1 MNLRLMSA
9 SFLFLL
15 YLTTYSI
22 SNADDPLGNGDG
34 RSKQPSPFLTNAVTF
49 TDNRN
54 LQVPPSTNPTAAPV
68 AAATEVPTSI
78 SDNCTNDPDWWFEY
92 EYMVFWAKE
101 TEQLRCDDDRVECC
115 SEGSHGLAKDYCC
128 KCADVIEDCPV
139 IEMDT
144 TSFYSQMVTGVA
156 FVSGILVSLMMYR
169 RRELRSTRQT
179 MTARRQQQREN
190 NEQGLAEEERM
201 NARYELFASRFHFQE
216 VLPDKSNITVDGLRQ
231 QSSSKLGGEDDPT
244 DEESKTEIVDN
255 DDDEPVVERSRNIS
269 DNNPLRLSG
278 WRRPAV
284 KDECCICLECYT
296 VGETICAPIAERCN
310 HVFHEGCIHEWFK
323 RGNDK
328 CPLCRVE
335 FLKD

>member
-1 MNLRLMSA
+1 MNPRLMFA

-22 SNADDPLGNGDG
+22 SNAEDPLGNGDG
-34 RSKQPSPFLTNAVTF
+34 RSKQPSSFLTNDVTI
-49 TDNRN
+49 TENRN
-54 LQVPPSTNPTAAPV
+54 LQVPPPSTNPTAAPI
-68 AAATEVPTSI
+68 AAATGVATLIPDDSCA
-78 SDNCTNDPDWWFEY
+78 DDPDWWFEY
-92 EYMVFWAKE
+92 EYMVFWARE

-115 SEGSHGLAKDYCC
+115 SEGNHGLAKDYCC
-128 KCADVIEDCPV
+128 KCADMIQECPA

-156 FVSGILVSLMMYR
+156 FVSGILVALMMYR

-231 QSSSKLGGEDDPT
+231 QSSSKLGGKDDLA
-244 DEESKTEIVDN
+244 DEERKTEIADN
-255 DDDEPVVERSRNIS
+255 DDDELVVERSRNVS
-269 DNNPLRLSG
+269 DNNSRRLSG

-296 VGETICAPIAERCN
+296 VGETICAPIAERCI
-310 HVFHEGCIHEWFK
+310 HVFHEG
-323 RGNDK
+323 
-328 CPLCRVE
+328 
-335 FLKD
+335 